1 MEDMK
6 QILESMEKQIGL
18 VVSYWVNDQLVEN
31 RVRVSCVIASVR
43 RVVVQGVREQI
54 IMDVRYEWRVVG
66 VKVRE
71 SVFEKVGNEVQ

>member
-1 MEDMK
+1 M
-6 QILESMEKQIGL
+6 
-18 VVSYWVNDQLVEN
+18 VEN

-43 RVVVQGVREQI
+43 RVVVQGVREWI

-71 SVFEKVGNEVQ
+71 SVFEKVGNEV